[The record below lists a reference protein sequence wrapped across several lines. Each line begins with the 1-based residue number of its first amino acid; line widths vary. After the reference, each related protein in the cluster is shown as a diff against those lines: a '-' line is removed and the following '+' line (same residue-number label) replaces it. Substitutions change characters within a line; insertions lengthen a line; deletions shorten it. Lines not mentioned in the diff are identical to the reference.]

1 MAIFAGGSLSKKKK
15 KKRAGYIS
23 QSFKK
28 RIVGNENTEWNT
40 RRPEAVHGAGTGTG
54 EGTGTNTSMQTFLA
68 QRHRDRHTWRRG
80 RHGNAGDTETEKD
93 MKTRET

>member
-1 MAIFAGGSLSKKKK
+1 MAIFAGGSLSKK

-54 EGTGTNTSMQTFLA
+54 EGTGTNTSMQTFW
-68 QRHRDRHTWRRG
+68 HRDIETDT
-80 RHGNAGDTETEKD
+80 HGDAGDME
-93 MKTRET
+93 TRETRRRRKT